1 MLIAIHGIDHPDSGA
16 RRQAERPAHLA
27 RIQPLADAGRIVI
40 AGPLRDTPDG
50 PPVGSLIIGEFESI
64 EAARAWIEADPYW
77 TGGVFARIDVRHY
90 TRVLP

>member
-1 MLIAIHGIDHPDSGA
+1 MLVAIHGIDHPDSAA

-27 RIQPLADAGRIVI
+27 RIQPLVDAGRIVI

-50 PPVGSLIIGEFESI
+50 APVGSLIIGEFDSL
-64 EAARAWIEADPYW
+64 EAARAWAEADPYW
-77 TGGVFARIDVRHY
+77 TGGVFARVDVRHF

>member
-1 MLIAIHGIDHPDSGA
+1 MLVAIHGIDHPDSVA

-50 PPVGSLIIGEFESI
+50 PPVGSLIIGEFDSL
-64 EAARAWIEADPYW
+64 EAARVWAESDPYW
-77 TGGVFARIDVRHY
+77 TGGVFARIDVRHF